1 MGKQKTTIINT
12 FNEGLASDRRVNQAN
27 KFALTKHFDAFR
39 YKHKLVPHYN
49 TEADEVKAATMTRF
63 VIGIKG
69 SSHVIYA
76 LGDSIDTTD
85 LVSIYEHNE
94 GVTLGWVKPSNYES
108 TIDYDLL
115 NGNVLFEYRDK
126 LYTFADNRLI
136 NFTIGGSW
144 DSTGEDLTS
153 ITDVAD
159 PVHHPADDIAYFFYD
174 NIVGK
179 IDGASAFEDNVLVLP
194 TNLKITSA
202 CPYGNYLAIGCST
215 KDTIN
220 PKSTVFLWDRDSSLT
235 TVSQQIDFGGGVI
248 EKLANLDNKLIA
260 VMSYHLADIYGADSG
275 KILIKE
281 ATSEKAKVI
290 NKILSDA
297 VLAIGVMAN
306 GIVEDNKLYLAIAI
320 KKNGDFRKGIWVIDS
335 NGNATL
341 DYVEEDVADDGTAV
355 YNGILKTGNMWTIAH
370 SSDGSV
376 NRTKL
381 TSGAKYT
388 FTSKY
393 ESLIFD
399 EGDNSRTKKLIGV
412 TVMTEPLLST
422 PDNGK
427 IVLKYRKDADL
438 IDGSWT
444 TIFTEATDNSIEFDA
459 VNIAGATLPE
469 YKEIQFRIE
478 STGGAVI
485 TGLKW
490 KSEIIEKQ
498 LY

>member
-1 MGKQKTTIINT
+1 MGKSKINLIT
-12 FNEGLASDRRVNQAN
+12 SFNGGLASDRRVNQSN

-49 TEADEVKAATMTRF
+49 TEADEVKPATMTRF

-85 LVSIYEHNE
+85 LVSIYEHNA

-115 NGNVLFEYRDK
+115 NGNVFFEYKDK
-126 LYTFADNRLI
+126 IYTFADNRLI

-144 DSTGEDLTS
+144 DNTGEDFGTV
-153 ITDVAD
+153 TTVAD
-159 PVHHPADDIAYFFYD
+159 PVHHPNDDIAYFFYN

-179 IDGASAFEDNVLVLP
+179 IDGAGSYELALTLP
-194 TNLKITSA
+194 SNLKIMSA
-202 CPYGNYLAIGCST
+202 TPYGNYLAIGCST
-215 KDTIN
+215 KDVIN
-220 PKSTVFLWDRDSSLT
+220 PSSVVFLWDRDSSLT
-235 TVSQQIDFGGGVI
+235 TLTDRIDFGEGVI
-248 EKLANLDNKLIA
+248 ETLANLDNKLIA
-260 VMSYHLADIYGADSG
+260 LMSYHLSDIYGTDG
-275 KILIKE
+275 G
-281 ATSEKAKVI
+281 KVI
-290 NKILSDA
+290 IKQAIGDKATIINNLLSDE
-297 VLAIGVMAN
+297 VIAIGIMAN
-306 GIVEDNKLYLAIAI
+306 GVVEDNKLYQAIAI

-335 NGNATL
+335 NGKATL

-355 YNGILKTGNMWTIAH
+355 YNGILKTGNVWTIAH

-376 NRTKL
+376 NRTKI

-399 EGDNSRTKKLIGV
+399 EGDNSKSKKLIGV
-412 TVMTEPLLST
+412 TVMTEALPT
-422 PDNGK
+422 NGQ
-427 IVLKYRKDADL
+427 IVLKYRKDKDL
-438 IDGSWT
+438 VDGAWT
-444 TIFTEATDNSIEFDA
+444 TIFTEATDDSIEFDA
-459 VNIAGATLPE
+459 INISGATLPE

-490 KSEIIEKQ
+490 KAEIIDKQ
-498 LY
+498 KY